1 MKPWLGLQDCARNR
15 LAPNLSSIVER
26 RVASAVDA
34 IDISTILVN
43 QNLHRCRQ
51 LPEDCQVQDSILVIV
66 VSSSAQYALVCIEK
80 NPDDLLLVIDDSHVK
95 SIESLRI

>member
-26 RVASAVDA
+26 CVASVVDA
-34 IDISTILVN
+34 IDISTIFLC

-51 LPEDCQVQDSILVIV
+51 LPEDCQMQGSILVII
-66 VSSSAQYALVCIEK
+66 VSSSAQYALVCFEK
-80 NPDDLLLVIDDSHVK
+80 DPDDLLLVIDNSHMK
-95 SIESLRI
+95 SIESLCI